1 MRRISTP
8 TAAQDLF
15 GPGKHGFRNGD
26 PANAILATRLQAEW
40 FNALQEEL
48 AAVIEVDGTL
58 LDSNNNQQLLKAIR
72 RLGSTYLAK
81 SVAGGADVVLTE
93 VEAQNAVI
101 ALTGAITANINVIV
115 PATGRDWVFINATT
129 GAFTVTVKTQLG
141 GGVAV
146 TPAAPLHLYCDGAA
160 VGAVGASGTQKQIQP
175 VSALAAANAMTLTL
189 GATSLDF
196 RSSSLNSG
204 TVNTRAISAPLSLV
218 IPSGA
223 TLGTASGVAARLALL
238 AIDNDGTV
246 ELAVV
251 NIAGSVNLDE
261 STLISTT
268 AISAG
273 AGSAG
278 VIYSAAAR
286 ASVPFRVV
294 GYFDVTQAAA
304 GTWAS
309 APTTTQG
316 RGGLAANLANFGS
329 GYAYQ
334 NNGRSSGVTYWNTSG
349 RTIWILATSSGQPY
363 HVISG
368 FVNGSG
374 ILTTNT
380 GGASYSQVGSVCF
393 PVPHGASYR
402 VDVSAGSPGSYLEF
416 R

>member
-1 MRRISTP
+1 MDFPKSVPGVGLVGGKFVDENQSTGQVGSLIP
-8 TAAQDLF
+8 SAW
-15 GPGKHGFRNGD
+15 G
-26 PANAILATRLQAEW
+26 NAVT
-40 FNALQEEL
+40 EEL
-48 AAVIEVDGTL
+48 LNVIQAAGLEPNEEQND
-58 LDSNNNQQLLKAIR
+58 QLLKAIR
-72 RLGSTYLAK
+72 RLSSTYLAK
-81 SVAGGADVVLTE
+81 DVAGAADVVLSET
-93 VEAQNAVI
+93 EAQSAVI
-101 ALTGAITANINVIV
+101 KLTGAITANINIIV
-115 PATGRDWVFINATT
+115 PARGRDWVFINATT

-141 GGVAV
+141 AGVAV
-146 TPAAPLHLYCDGAA
+146 TPASPLHLYCDGAA

-175 VSALAAANAMTLTL
+175 VSALAAANALTLTL

-223 TLGTASGVAARLALL
+223 TLGTANGVAARLALL
-238 AIDNDGTV
+238 AIDNGGTV

-251 NIAGSVNLDE
+251 NVAGSVNLDE

-294 GYFDVTQAAA
+294 GYFDVTQATA
-304 GTWAS
+304 GTWAT
-309 APTTTQG
+309 APTTAQG

-334 NNGRSSGVTYWNTSG
+334 NNNRSSGVTYWNTSG

-363 HVISG
+363 HVING
-368 FVNGSG
+368 YVNGNS

-380 GGASYSQVGSVCF
+380 GGETYSQVGSVCF

-402 VDVSAGSPGSYLEF
+402 VDVTAGSLGRYLEF